1 VGAFNPGDNSGNKTL
16 IEHWDGSAWTVVPS
30 PNPGTGQVLAGV
42 RLVSKNDGWAVGSF
56 APSGGSGTKA
66 MIVHWNGTR
75 WALVRSPE
83 PGNSPILTGVAAT
96 APDNAWTVGTFN
108 DGTASSTLIEHWD
121 GTTWK
126 KVASPN
132 PDFADALES
141 VGATSAANAWA
152 AGVGADGTDFQT
164 LILHWNGRR
173 WAHVA
178 SPNPGGPAA
187 NAHVLTGLAAPS
199 ANSAWAVGQATHVDA
214 AAAHQPRTAGEILG
228 ADGFL
233 VGRSWALA
241 GTATTIGVRTLV
253 LHWNGT
259 KWASVTSP
267 NLGSG
272 NDTFLTAVAAA
283 TNTTWAVGT
292 FSDTGAG
299 HALAIHC
306 R

>member
-1 VGAFNPGDNSGNKTL
+1 
-16 IEHWDGSAWTVVPS
+16 
-30 PNPGTGQVLAGV
+30 
-42 RLVSKNDGWAVGSF
+42 
-56 APSGGSGTKA
+56 
-66 MIVHWNGTR
+66 
-75 WALVRSPE
+75 
-83 PGNSPILTGVAAT
+83 
-96 APDNAWTVGTFN
+96 
-108 DGTASSTLIEHWD
+108 
-121 GTTWK
+121 
-126 KVASPN
+126 
-132 PDFADALES
+132 
-141 VGATSAANAWA
+141 
-152 AGVGADGTDFQT
+152 
-164 LILHWNGRR
+164 
-173 WAHVA
+173 
-178 SPNPGGPAA
+178 
-187 NAHVLTGLAAPS
+187 
-199 ANSAWAVGQATHVDA
+199 VDA